1 MNYTVAR
8 SELAVDLRDIAR
20 RFGSKWVLRGVSAQV
35 RSGEIVALMGGN
47 GSGKTTLLRIL
58 STLLKPSA
66 GSATVYGSD
75 VVRDADAVRGLV
87 NYLSHTPGLYEDLSA
102 RENLAFAARMSGID
116 ETDLSPLLN
125 RVGLSSVAD
134 QRVRGFSS
142 GMQRR
147 LALARLFLR
156 PPRLLL
162 LDEPY
167 NNLDTNGAK
176 LVNEVLSEAKAG
188 GAAAI
193 IVLHETAPAEAIL
206 DRTITLE
213 DGRVAGE
220 PASLA
225 AIA

>member
-1 MNYTVAR
+1 
-8 SELAVDLRDIAR
+8 
-20 RFGSKWVLRGVSAQV
+20 
-35 RSGEIVALMGGN
+35 MGGN

-58 STLLKPSA
+58 STLLKSSA
-66 GSATVYGSD
+66 GSATVFGKD

-87 NYLSHTPGLYEDLSA
+87 NYLSHTPGLYEDLTA
-102 RENLAFAARMSGID
+102 RENLAFAAKMSGL
-116 ETDLSPLLN
+116 EAPDLSALLS

-156 PPRLLL
+156 PPKLLL

-167 NNLDTNGAK
+167 NNLDSSGAK
-176 LVNEVLSEAKAG
+176 LVNEVLREAKAG

-193 IVLHETAPAEAIL
+193 IVLHETAPAENIL

-213 DGRVAGE
+213 DGRVGGV
-220 PASLA
+220 PASLV

>member
-1 MNYTVAR
+1 
-8 SELAVDLRDIAR
+8 
-20 RFGSKWVLRGVSAQV
+20 
-35 RSGEIVALMGGN
+35 
-47 GSGKTTLLRIL
+47 
-58 STLLKPSA
+58 LLKPSA
-66 GSATVYGSD
+66 GGATVYGGD

-87 NYLSHTPGLYEDLSA
+87 NYLSHTPGLYEDLTA
-102 RENLAFAARMSGID
+102 RENLAFAARMTGLD
-116 ETDLSPLLN
+116 AGDLNTLLS
-125 RVGLSSVAD
+125 RVGLSAVAD

-167 NNLDTNGAK
+167 NNLDSDGAK

-193 IVLHETAPAEAIL
+193 IVLHETAPAEEIL

-213 DGRVAGE
+213 DGRVVGE
-220 PASLA
+220 PASLV

>member
-1 MNYTVAR
+1 MTYTDAR
-8 SELAVDLRDIAR
+8 SEFAVDARDIAR

-66 GSATVYGSD
+66 GGATVYGKD
-75 VVRDADAVRGLV
+75 VVRDADTVRGLV
-87 NYLSHTPGLYEDLSA
+87 NYLSHTPGLYEDLTA
-102 RENLAFAARMSGID
+102 RENLAFAARMSGL
-116 ETDLSPLLN
+116 EAPDLSALLN
-125 RVGLSSVAD
+125 RVGLSGVAN

-156 PPRLLL
+156 PPKLLL

-167 NNLDTNGAK
+167 NNLDSGGAK
-176 LVNEVLSEAKAG
+176 LVNEVLREAKAG

-193 IVLHETAPAEAIL
+193 IVLHETAPADDIL

-213 DGRVAGE
+213 NGRAGGV
-220 PASLA
+220 PASLV